1 MWKGGGNR
9 RNGAWGTEERE
20 REEVAE
26 KQRAVVDITA
36 VIHLSDSLP
45 NAPLGETQ
53 SCVTSNAANSQR
65 AHACLHTYAYTHTEE
80 THV

>member
-1 MWKGGGNR
+1 MEH
-9 RNGAWGTEERE
+9 GALREER

-26 KQRAVVDITA
+26 RQRAVVDVTA

-53 SCVTSNAANSQR
+53 SCVTSNAANAQSS
-65 AHACLHTYAYTHTEE
+65 HTHTQRVYIHVRTHAEE
-80 THV
+80 THVYEA